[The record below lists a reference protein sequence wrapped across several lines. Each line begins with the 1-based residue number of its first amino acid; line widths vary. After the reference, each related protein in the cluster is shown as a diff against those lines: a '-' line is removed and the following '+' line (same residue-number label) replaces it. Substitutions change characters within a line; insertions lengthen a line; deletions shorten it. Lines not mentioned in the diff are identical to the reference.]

1 MTEIPDDIRATVKK
15 LYEPY
20 SYLADGP
27 DEGDIAK
34 LLKAERMSW
43 NGYVFRAKDLDAAL
57 RRLIMA
63 VEIYS
68 DGSPLEPGSRL
79 DKALDDAKAT
89 LAR

>member
-1 MTEIPDDIRATVKK
+1 MTETPDDILATVKK

-27 DEGDIAK
+27 DETDIAR
-34 LLKAERMSW
+34 LLKAERDRW
-43 NGYVFRAKDLDAAL
+43 DACVFRARDMEAAL